1 MMEGDHEIV
10 SNYEFLCDSFDRMN
24 LKEGLLR
31 GIFAYG
37 FEKPSAIQQ
46 RAILPSI
53 EGRNVIAQAQSGTGK
68 TATFS
73 IAMLQQITTSD
84 PRCQGLVLAPTRELA
99 KQIQTV
105 VMALGDYMDITCHAC
120 IGGTQVSVDMERLQS
135 GQQIVVGTPGRVLD
149 LIHRGYLRTEAIRI
163 FVLDEADEM
172 LSLGFKNQIKEI
184 FRCLNHDVQVIL
196 LSATIPDEVLEVT
209 KHFMDDPVRILVK
222 QEELTLEGIRQ
233 FYVNVEQEEWK
244 LETLCDLYQTIAIT
258 QAVIFCN
265 TRRKVEWLTN
275 ELTERDFIVSAM
287 HGDMEQAERDNIM
300 TAFRSG
306 SSRVLISTD
315 LLARGIDVQQ
325 ISLVI
330 NFDLPTTLEN
340 YIHRIGRG
348 GRFGRK
354 GVAIN
359 FVTLADR
366 RTLKELETY
375 YSTKISELPVDV
387 ADLF

>member
-1 MMEGDHEIV
+1 MDNHDVESSSEI
-10 SNYEFLCDSFDRMN
+10 LCDSFDRMN

-73 IAMLQQITTSD
+73 IAVLQQICTAD
-84 PRCQGLVLAPTRELA
+84 PRCQALILAPTRELA

-105 VMALGDYMDITCHAC
+105 MVALGDYMDVMCHAC
-120 IGGTQVSVDMERLQS
+120 IGGTQVSVDMEQLQM

-149 LIHRGYLRTEAIRI
+149 MIQRGCLRTEGIRI

-172 LSLGFKNQIKEI
+172 LSLGFKSQIQEI
-184 FRCLNHDVQVIL
+184 FRSLNQDVQVIL

-209 KHFMDDPVRILVK
+209 KLFMIDPVRILVK
-222 QEELTLEGIRQ
+222 KDELTLEGIRQ

-244 LETLCDLYQTIAIT
+244 LETLCDLYQTVAIT

-265 TRRKVEWLTN
+265 TRRKVEWLTQ

-287 HGDMEQAERDNIM
+287 HGEMEQAERDNIM

-306 SSRVLISTD
+306 SSRVLITTD
-315 LLARGIDVQQ
+315 LLCRGIDVQQ

-359 FVTLADR
+359 FITLSDQR
-366 RTLKELETY
+366 MLKEIESY
-375 YSTKISELPVDV
+375 YSTRITELPMDF